1 MQLGKVWHQVSRR
14 LSGRRI
20 RQRELSFKASSQGW
34 GFLLALIAIGG
45 AWITASVTYKLGV
58 AQSAAEYIKI
68 LGDQAAPASA
78 KTLALSAMLEK
89 DLVDADILFDAAYAL
104 EDQYKSRMTLQLLY
118 LIADRRIRTRS
129 PIGYVDQPLGE
140 TLGQEEGFYRI
151 RGWALDESGV
161 DGIQLLTDGNEIRG
175 FLPKTFERADV
186 ARVFR
191 GLGDERRRLNSGFT
205 FEIPESAVS
214 GKSYHVTVRIWN
226 RNGRFRDIF
235 SRRVSFAPLNR

>member
-14 LSGRRI
+14 LPGRRI

-68 LGDQAAPASA
+68 LGDRAAPASA

-118 LIADRRIRTRS
+118 LVADRHIRTRS
-129 PIGYVDQPLGE
+129 PIGYVDHPLEE
-140 TLGQEEGFYRI
+140 TLAQEEGFYRI

-161 DGIQLLTDGNEIRG
+161 DGIQLLADGNEIRE
-175 FLPKTFERADV
+175 FPPKTFERADI
-186 ARVFR
+186 ARVFS

-235 SRRVSFAPLNR
+235 SRRVNFAPLTR